1 MYIHIFVEI
10 ILHMRLEDEIKQQ
23 SFKNDY
29 QKMVVNL
36 VFTGSWINVNT
47 SEMLKPF
54 KLTTQQ
60 YNVLRILR
68 GQYPNPAS
76 VNLIIERMLD
86 KMSNASRIVDKLLVK
101 KLADRK
107 VCPDDR
113 RMVDVKITEKGLKI
127 LGELDLIEKQWQEK
141 FKTLKLNEVK
151 ELNIL
156 LDKLRG

>member
-1 MYIHIFVEI
+1 
-10 ILHMRLEDEIKQQ
+10 MRLEDEIKQQ
-23 SFKNDY
+23 SFKNEY
-29 QKMVVNL
+29 QKMIVNL

-68 GQYPNPAS
+68 GQHPNPAS

-86 KMSNASRIVDKLLVK
+86 KMSNASRIIDKLVLK

-113 RMVDVKITEKGLKI
+113 RMVDVNITEKGLKI
-127 LGELDLIEKQWQEK
+127 LGELDIIEKLWQEK
-141 FKTLKLNEVK
+141 FKTLKLKEVK
-151 ELNIL
+151 DLNIL